1 MLMQHIHTIN
11 LNKIL
16 PFLYQNGLI
25 ILYSIVFELA
35 LGNQKK
41 KNQPQNLKTLKRTCL
56 HTWYATYFK
65 DNAWWSYIPYTL
77 GLGRSHS
84 EAGFIF
90 LTVMR
95 VDLGVLGAVGGA
107 AS

>member
-11 LNKIL
+11 FNKIL
-16 PFLYQNGLI
+16 PLLYQNGLI
-25 ILYSIVFELA
+25 ILYM
-35 LGNQKK
+35 
-41 KNQPQNLKTLKRTCL
+41 PRYM
-56 HTWYATYFK
+56 YATYFK
-65 DNAWWSYIPYTL
+65 DKFVSFNPRWSYLPYTL

-84 EAGFIF
+84 DAGFIF

>member
-1 MLMQHIHTIN
+1 M
-11 LNKIL
+11 
-16 PFLYQNGLI
+16 
-25 ILYSIVFELA
+25 
-35 LGNQKK
+35 
-41 KNQPQNLKTLKRTCL
+41 
-56 HTWYATYFK
+56 YATYFK
-65 DNAWWSYIPYTL
+65 DKFVSFNARWSFLPYTL

-107 AS
+107 ASWSWNRDKEPSTLTLHFA